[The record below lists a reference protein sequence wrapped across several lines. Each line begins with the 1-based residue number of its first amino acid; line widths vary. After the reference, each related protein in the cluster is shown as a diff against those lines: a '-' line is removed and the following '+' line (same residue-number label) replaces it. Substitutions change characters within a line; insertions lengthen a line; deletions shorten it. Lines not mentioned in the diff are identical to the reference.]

1 MPRNNQDR
9 LVEKRKPEDE
19 SSPQRSSVDAVLNFV
34 VPTEFVEL
42 PTKGKFYPPNHPL
55 HNIETIEIKYMTAK
69 ETDILTSKQLL
80 KKGVAVDRML
90 QSLILDKSIKVEE
103 LFTGDKN
110 AILIASRI
118 SGFGQFYEASVVCK
132 NCTVTSDQSFDLGEV
147 KTKEPPEDADYG
159 ENGTFFITLPQT
171 KILAERRLLTGL
183 DEKRLSDKTDKKR
196 KLKLPESILTD
207 QLKTVIVSLNGVA
220 DRSTVEEFVD
230 VMPAQ
235 DSNYLRT
242 EYDKMRPDID
252 LAYQFDCEECD
263 SLNNITIPFSVNFFW
278 PE

>member
-9 LVEKRKPEDE
+9 LVGKKKPEDE
-19 SSPQRSSVDAVLNFV
+19 SSPPLSVDALLNFV
-34 VPTEFVEL
+34 IPTEFVDL
-42 PTKGKFYPPNHPL
+42 PTKGKFYSVDHPL
-55 HNIETIEIKYMTAK
+55 HNVETIEIRYMTAK
-69 ETDILTSKQLL
+69 ETDILSSKQLL

-90 QSLILDKSIKVEE
+90 QNLIIDKNIKIEQ

-110 AILIASRI
+110 AILMAARI
-118 SGFGQFYEASVVCK
+118 SGFGQSYEASITCR
-132 NCTVTSDQSFDLGEV
+132 NCSATSEQSFDLSEV
-147 KTKEPPEDADYG
+147 NVKEAPEEANYG

-171 KILAERRLLTGL
+171 KIEAECRLLTSN
-183 DEKRLSDKTDKKR
+183 DEAKMSAKTEKKR

-207 QLKTVIVSLNGVA
+207 QLKLVIVSLNGIT

-235 DSNYLRT
+235 DSNHLRN

-252 LAYQFDCEECD
+252 LSYQFECEQCE
-263 SLNNITIPFSVNFFW
+263 SLSDVSIPFSVNFFW